1 MVLQP
6 IRRKLRHDKNKNS
19 NNTISNRISN
29 GNGTHTSSFIRM
41 NTLQTKSHILF
52 GTILLFTLYGMSIQH
67 FHTLE
72 RAVDDNSTPA
82 DRRQTTLQ
90 ARDFRDSFP
99 SPERPK
105 ASKPQKTFSCSVFW
119 LRMPKT
125 ASTSVMRTFI
135 GPLFQS
141 GRFTNTEIDP
151 NTCITGVGGCER
163 FWAGGH
169 QGFRG
174 GGGDVSGR
182 GFRGRGAAGGF
193 PRERGFRPRAEGFH
207 GADRFNDFDGDRD
220 ESDRFEGDVNGS
232 LEREGE
238 EEETLMGPRRGGGG
252 GRVVRK
258 RKNASV
264 YPPPYDYRLM
274 DNEFNMENSNQTQQ
288 LQHNSSNYNN
298 YNFNFNQYNPQ
309 SVPQRCFPR
318 TPGPTL
324 HCYEYDP
331 RTSTMNFGPHRRNP
345 KKMQQR
351 LQLMKNPNLPLRHV
365 PPVPSVQTANYDY
378 SPSLKTHVGLDPT
391 LFGWILPENPMVFST
406 FREPI
411 ERLLSSFHYGIQFGG
426 GRPGEVGK
434 CMLPGVEKLEDWQAR
449 VMEARKAVDES
460 RNDTTVYQN
469 VLKEYLTECKS
480 AADNAYVQFLDP
492 NTKNVNVALEN
503 LEKYVIVGL
512 QTNVEESLE
521 RWMNIT
527 LRSCRGRP
535 QFPIIKDRLRKEY
548 HTQAGKKWRAS
559 DLLTDSEL
567 KLDGTPKNNDYKHG
581 KEREG
586 VEPTVKL
593 ASPKFE
599 TFDEDLQKLI
609 LEYTAGD
616 AVIFQ
621 RVLEMYEE
629 QRHWGL
635 E

>member
-1 MVLQP
+1 MALQS
-6 IRRKLRHDKNKNS
+6 IRRKLRHDKNKHC
-19 NNTISNRISN
+19 NNTINNRISN

-41 NTLQTKSHILF
+41 NTLQTKSHILM

-72 RAVDDNSTPA
+72 RAVDDDSTPA

-90 ARDFRDSFP
+90 ERDPSDLFI
-99 SPERPK
+99 SPEPPK
-105 ASKPQKTFSCSVFW
+105 TSNPQKTFSCSVFW

-163 FWAGGH
+163 FWAMGH

-174 GGGDVSGR
+174 SGGGVSGR
-182 GFRGRGAAGGF
+182 GFRGRGAGVGF
-193 PRERGFRPRAEGFH
+193 PRERGFGGGFRPRAG
-207 GADRFNDFDGDRD
+207 GVDVDRD
-220 ESDRFEGDVNGS
+220 ESDRFDGDVDGS
-232 LEREGE
+232 LEQGDG
-238 EEETLMGPRRGGGG
+238 EEETLIGPRRGGGG
-252 GRVVRK
+252 GRVVRT
-258 RKNASV
+258 RKNV
-264 YPPPYDYRLM
+264 NIYTPPYDYRLM
-274 DNEFNMENSNQTQQ
+274 DNGVNMGNGNQTQL
-288 LQHNSSNYNN
+288 LQHNNSNYNTN
-298 YNFNFNQYNPQ
+298 NNFNQYNPQ
-309 SVPQRCFPR
+309 SLPQRCFPQ

-351 LQLMKNPNLPLRHV
+351 LQLMKNPNLPLKHV

-449 VMEARKAVDES
+449 VIEARKAVDES

-512 QTNVEESLE
+512 QTHVEESLE

-535 QFPIIKDRLRKEY
+535 QFPIIKDRLQKEY

-567 KLDGTPKNNDYKHG
+567 KLDGTPKNNDHYKHE

-586 VEPTVKL
+586 EEPTVKL

-599 TFDEDLQKLI
+599 SFDEDLQKLI